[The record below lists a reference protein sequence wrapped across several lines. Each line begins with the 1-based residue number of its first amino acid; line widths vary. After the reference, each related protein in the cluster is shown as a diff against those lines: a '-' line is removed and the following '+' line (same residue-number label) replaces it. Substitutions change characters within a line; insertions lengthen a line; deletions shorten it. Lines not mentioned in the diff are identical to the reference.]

1 MKDIK
6 TKKINKT
13 PRTLE
18 KAARIP
24 RNILRQSLASAED
37 RTRNMEKEDKY
48 GESPQSFASDSVEQ
62 VEKDTVQR
70 GKDTFQG
77 ATDRA
82 VDHFRKKRL
91 KTKKTAKADG
101 QPASP
106 DAAPS
111 NKNAQAGSKALTQNR
126 AVKNARR
133 SRDAVRPHGGAA
145 RQAGGTG
152 KAASK
157 TAATTQKTVRG
168 AKAAKRTIKTTQRSV
183 KAAKRAVKTGGKA
196 IKTAAHAARAA
207 RMTAQAAVRAAQMAK
222 MAAKA
227 AIAAAKLAVRIL
239 IATIKAIIAAI
250 KALIMAL
257 AAGGWIVVLVII
269 IIAVIA
275 FVVGS
280 VFGVFFSDEESTN
293 QYTISEIVQ
302 EKNKEF
308 EEKIQTE
315 IDALSAQ
322 DTYDEVKV
330 NYDGDGD
337 ASVSNWADIIG
348 VYAARAMDDEM
359 EPITVNQEHRDMLED
374 TFEVMIKFTIS
385 HEVQTEDIPVQ
396 TDPQTS
402 PTPKPTPGATTG
414 PRPSETEPPVEVK
427 KTLIINVSIAS
438 MDYKQGADHYNFND
452 DQREMLEEMMSP
464 AYYSLFAELL
474 GVDLYGDSDL
484 PTIIGNLPPG
494 ERGSAIAEAALKY
507 VGMPYSQ
514 EAGKRGVTHVDCSL
528 LVKWAYRD
536 AGVDIPDVS
545 VEQARYC
552 KENNKLVSRDQLQPG
567 DIVFWTK
574 TTCHCGRLD
583 EIHHVGIYLGDN
595 QVCEASFGKGR
606 VVVGELWESSKWKLA
621 YFARP
626 HV

>member
-6 TKKINKT
+6 TRKVNKG

-18 KAARIP
+18 KATRIP
-24 RNILRQSLASAED
+24 KEVLRSSLASAAD
-37 RTRNMEKEDKY
+37 GTKNIGKGDKY
-48 GESPQSFASDSVEQ
+48 EESPQSFASDNVEQ
-62 VEKDTVQR
+62 VEKDTVKR
-70 GKDTFQG
+70 GKDTVQD
-77 ATDRA
+77 ATDRV

-91 KTKKTAKADG
+91 RTKDNVAEKPTTSSAQKN
-101 QPASP
+101 Q
-106 DAAPS
+106 S
-111 NKNAQAGSKALTQNR
+111 NKNAYTGGKNHTEKQAGKTAKRTRNT
-126 AVKNARR
+126 
-133 SRDAVRPHGGAA
+133 VRPSHSAK
-145 RQAGGTG
+145 QTG
-152 KAASK
+152 KAVSTTTDTAKKAMGK
-157 TAATTQKTVRG
+157 TT
-168 AKAAKRTIKTTQRSV
+168 KRTVKTMQRSV
-183 KAAKRAVKTGGKA
+183 KTAKKAVKTGSKA
-196 IKTAAHAARAA
+196 IKTTAHAARAA
-207 RMTAQAAVRAAQMAK
+207 RMAAQAAVRAAQMAR

-227 AIAAAKLAVRIL
+227 AIAAAKLAVKIL

-250 KALIMAL
+250 KALVMAL

-280 VFGVFFSDEESTN
+280 VFGIFFSNEESTN

-302 EKNKEF
+302 EKNNEF
-308 EEKIQTE
+308 QEKIQKE
-315 IDALSAQ
+315 IDSLS
-322 DTYDEVKV
+322 DDDSYDEVKV
-330 NYDGDGD
+330 IYDGDGD
-337 ASVSNWADIIG
+337 DSISNWSDIIA
-348 VYAARAMDDEM
+348 VYAARAMDEEM
-359 EPITVNQEHRDMLED
+359 EPITVNDENKAMLED
-374 TFEVMIKFTIS
+374 TFHTMINFTIS
-385 HEVQTEDIPVQ
+385 HEVQTEEISAEENAQASAV
-396 TDPQTS
+396 
-402 PTPKPTPGATTG
+402 PKPTPGATTG
-414 PRPSETEPPVEVK
+414 PAPSASKQPVETK

-438 MDYKQGADHYNFND
+438 MDYRQAADYYNFND

-464 AYYSLFAELL
+464 AYYGLFAELL
-474 GVDLYGDSDL
+474 GDDLYGGTDL

-494 ERGSAIAEAALKY
+494 ELGSTIAEAALKY

-514 EAGKRGVTHVDCSL
+514 EAGKRGTTHVDCSL

-545 VEQARYC
+545 VEQARFC
-552 KENNKLVSRDQLQPG
+552 KENNKLVGRDQLQPG

-574 TTCHCGRLD
+574 TTCHCGRMD
-583 EIHHVGIYLGDN
+583 EIHHVGIYLGNN